1 MGEKKYTLK
10 ELSELYHQ
18 GFFKNTQVGQD
29 IEDKLVAYNIKV
41 LMDYE
46 NELSNTLEEIL
57 EEENISDTS
66 EYYKKLID
74 DKRLTRVNTA
84 IFNFIAYLKTHHPD
98 MMAPIGRP
106 NKDKENYLDLASL
119 RLQFKATRD
128 LFSKLYDLYQTFYT
142 RNRFPYVNQRLFLEK
157 LSVFPYY
164 FKKDEDKQ
172 LLSKN
177 VR

>member
-1 MGEKKYTLK
+1 
-10 ELSELYHQ
+10 
-18 GFFKNTQVGQD
+18 
-29 IEDKLVAYNIKV
+29 
-41 LMDYE
+41 
-46 NELSNTLEEIL
+46 
-57 EEENISDTS
+57 
-66 EYYKKLID
+66 
-74 DKRLTRVNTA
+74 
-84 IFNFIAYLKTHHPD
+84 

-119 RLQFKATRD
+119 RLQFKTTRD

-177 VR
+177 VK